1 MTALAATEPTSHIL
15 VVGDSLSAAY
25 GMLPE
30 QGWVYLLQQRLQK
43 KGYSH
48 QVTNFSISGD
58 TTENGLSRLQPALN
72 QYHPKIVVLEL
83 GANDGL
89 RGLSL
94 KQMRINL
101 TKMVEQ
107 SQAVQAKVLL
117 LGMKVPPNLGKIYT
131 NRFHQIYHELANKYE
146 LSLVPFLLKN
156 VAGLAEFN
164 QEDGLH
170 PNEKA
175 QPLILDTV
183 WEKLFPLLTICSVD
197 ISAQAY

>member
-1 MTALAATEPTSHIL
+1 MTTLAATGATPHIL

-25 GMLPE
+25 GMSPE

-43 KGYSH
+43 NGYVH
-48 QVTNFSISGD
+48 QVINFSISGD
-58 TTENGLSRLQPALN
+58 TTENGLSRLAPALDKY
-72 QYHPKIVVLEL
+72 QPTIVILEL

-94 KQMRINL
+94 KQMQANL
-101 TKMVEQ
+101 TAMIEK
-107 SQAVQAKVLL
+107 SHAIQAKVLL
-117 LGMKVPPNLGKIYT
+117 LGMKIPPNMGKAYVD
-131 NRFHQIYHELANKYE
+131 RFHQIYHDLASDNG
-146 LSLVPFLLKN
+146 LVLVPFLLEN
-156 VAGLAEFN
+156 VAGLAEFT

-183 WEKLFPLLTICSVD
+183 WEKLLLVLEK
-197 ISAQAY
+197 